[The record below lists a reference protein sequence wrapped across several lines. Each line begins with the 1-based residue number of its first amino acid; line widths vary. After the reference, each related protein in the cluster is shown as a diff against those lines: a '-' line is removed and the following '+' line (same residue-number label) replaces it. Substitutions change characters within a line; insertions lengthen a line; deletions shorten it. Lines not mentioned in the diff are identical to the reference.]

1 MPYPSAL
8 VNVMSAAAEKAARP
22 LRRDFGEIENLQV
35 SLKGPDNF
43 VTSADLRTQ
52 EILHRE
58 LSRARPSYGFLM
70 EEGLEEA
77 GDGEHRWIVDPI
89 DGTLNFLR
97 GIPHFAI
104 SIALEHAGNIVG
116 SFVLDPIK
124 HEAYWA
130 EKGRGAYVNDRR
142 LRIAP
147 RTSLKGAVIALGL
160 PHRSRDGH
168 ELHLARQRRVMGVVA
183 GLRRF
188 GAAALDLCYVA
199 SGRIDGYWET
209 GLSPWDI
216 AGGML
221 CTTEAG
227 GSVIGLQRNT
237 SPLITG
243 DVVAGA
249 PDVAL
254 ALQDCLAKADRE
266 VLS

>member
-1 MPYPSAL
+1 MPYPTAL
-8 VNVMSAAAEKAARP
+8 INVMSGAAEKAARP

-58 LSRARPSYGFLM
+58 LARARPGYGFLM

-77 GDGEHRWIVDPI
+77 GDGEHRWIVDPV

-104 SIALEHAGNIVG
+104 SIALERAGTIVG
-116 SFVLDPIK
+116 AFVLDPIK

-142 LRIAP
+142 LRITP
-147 RTSLKGAVIALGL
+147 RTTLEGAVIALGL
-160 PHRSRDGH
+160 PHRSRGAHD
-168 ELHLARQRRVMGVVA
+168 LHLSRQRQIMRKVA

-209 GLSPWDI
+209 GLNPWDI

-221 CTTEAG
+221 CVTEAG
-227 GSVIGLQRNT
+227 GSVVGLRRNT
-237 SPLITG
+237 CPLITG
-243 DVVAGA
+243 EVIAGTPEVAI
-249 PDVAL
+249 
-254 ALQDCLAKADRE
+254 ALQDCLTEADPHA
-266 VLS
+266 